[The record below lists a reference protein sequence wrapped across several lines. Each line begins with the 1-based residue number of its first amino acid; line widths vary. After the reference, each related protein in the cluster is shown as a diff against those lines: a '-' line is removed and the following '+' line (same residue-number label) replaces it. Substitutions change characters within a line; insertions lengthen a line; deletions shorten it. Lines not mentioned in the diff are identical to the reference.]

1 MKRDNILHTLQRYK
15 QQNAEKYGI
24 LKLGVFGSAVR
35 EQMTEKSDI
44 DVIVNLREQDL
55 FTLVGIKQELEDYF
69 DGKVD
74 VISYRPRMDSFLKER
89 IDKEAVYV

>member
-1 MKRDNILHTLQRYK
+1 MKRDNILNTLQRYK
-15 QQNAEKYGI
+15 QQSAEKYGI
-24 LKLGVFGSAVR
+24 LELGVFGSAAR
-35 EQMTEKSDI
+35 EQMTENSDI

-69 DGKVD
+69 DVKVD

>member
-1 MKRDNILHTLQRYK
+1 MRRDNILNTLQRYK
-15 QQNAEKYGI
+15 QQSAEKYGI
-24 LKLGVFGSAVR
+24 LKLGVFGSAAR
-35 EQMTEKSDI
+35 EQMTENSDI

-55 FTLVGIKQELEDYF
+55 FTLVGIKQELEDCF